1 MSNIVIQDN
10 FLPVHEFESLRNDIL
25 QYDFPWYKSPIVDVN
40 NDQDWQ
46 LCHNVYFE
54 NTFQSVLNVSPLLKK
69 MSAFSLVKIKINM
82 IKREQQII
90 EHEFHIDIAYAPDDM
105 LTSILYLNTN
115 NGYTKF
121 KSGEKVES
129 VANRLVTFPSMMMHT
144 GTTNTCNSPYRMC
157 MNINWFKNVPENDIK
172 PEKTN
177 NIL

>member
-1 MSNIVIQDN
+1 
-10 FLPVHEFESLRNDIL
+10 
-25 QYDFPWYKSPIVDVN
+25 
-40 NDQDWQ
+40 
-46 LCHNVYFE
+46 
-54 NTFQSVLNVSPLLKK
+54 
-69 MSAFSLVKIKINM
+69 M